1 MIRINK
7 FEPKEE
13 PRDENEFEG
22 QSLRKSDEKIIVKT
36 DFRRQN
42 SAESDGTSSD
52 VAAVGVGLSD
62 IFGLSEKELAK
73 RIYQAETGIKC
84 LYFVLIRKTEQM
96 RYLVK
101 ARKLKTIFAEQKPST
116 EEIVPGRPRKSLTNF
131 DPTCA
136 DYRSLHRILMSD
148 EERAEMYRKRNQQQR
163 ERRQQMTKDELAE
176 ARAKARQK
184 AEARRARMDAAQLE
198 TARRKHAEQR
208 RKYREK
214 VRRKRTEQRGKR
226 NE

>member
-1 MIRINK
+1 FGFSAVLMIRINK

-22 QSLRKSDEKIIVKT
+22 QSPRKSDEKIIVKT
-36 DFRRQN
+36 DFRQQN
-42 SAESDGTSSD
+42 SAESDDPPSD
-52 VAAVGVGLSD
+52 VAAVGLSD
-62 IFGLSEKELAK
+62 ILGLSEKELAK

-148 EERAEMYRKRNQQQR
+148 KERAEMYRKRNQQQR
-163 ERRQQMTKDELAE
+163 ERRRQMTKDELAE

-184 AEARRARMDAAQLE
+184 A
-198 TARRKHAEQR
+198 
-208 RKYREK
+208 
-214 VRRKRTEQRGKR
+214 
-226 NE
+226 